1 MPTIR
6 TAYVDGLIDTP
17 DQSVLYRFGGRR
29 LRFRP
34 QPYPIHSASSSTDT
48 VPTLLQVT
56 VWDREEQWSWRCE
69 NIIYQRPCHQWST
82 NQLPRSI
89 QNAPWVYGPVSYYT
103 FLPQA
108 LGTDLVRSRTVSRP
122 SKSTSICAPRDEHR
136 TASYYRDTTLRP
148 VDLPDPLA
156 WLLVPWVF
164 SNHDIAM
171 PCTDRNAP
179 PHWDSFHIES
189 TCVTSSASITFPPK
203 SSPAQVAVL
212 SLYIH
217 QVPRGHFS
225 AAHVK
230 EHSGYRFCHHL
241 TDVAAKYTG
250 ILGKGASPAAM
261 PSSYGFLS
269 CTSDVLRPRVS
280 LESHVYFTLW
290 ATCLD
295 LMTLDISRAC
305 QTAAHRSLLLSSKYF
320 DGHGG
325 HDGFA
330 EVRQVESLFE
340 PHWSPLVAFI
350 LGQALRVHSVCQLY
364 NRFHVK
370 PTPQARYR
378 PKLTMEMISPRSMPA
393 YYAFC
398 SIWFNVNFPFHSLT
412 LTMFTQFQPG
422 YQQQSMEPPAAH
434 NSHQPHGTDLIGQP
448 ILFVSGQFAGQTIRA
463 ELREVQQAELG
474 RKYARVDR
482 RPLDPPPVVQL
493 RLYQVFNAG
502 TDDETEKEI
511 QDYDAIQVLG
521 LLCTVDL
528 FPVPPQVVGNKSTP
542 QPQKIHSAPPTQV
555 SFASS
560 VSSQFPDDRQQ
571 TFSFVAPA
579 YNITQAMDSSLT
591 SSSPRSQ
598 PTSIPDYVP
607 YPLSAPDIV
616 HYVGNYPVTENSKTT
631 QALVGATFVQ
641 PASVEFQGQKS
652 IMFVFADLAVKV
664 EGTFILRYRVFD
676 IFSKPHNREDLAIQ
690 AECYGGP
697 FRVYSTKEFPGLQ
710 ASTELTKQLARWGVR
725 LNTRETERKRRK
737 KGEARSASP
746 PYTGTGKRKVP
757 SPNAETTWASGDD

>member
-122 SKSTSICAPRDEHR
+122 SKTSSREMSIGPH
-136 TASYYRDTTLRP
+136 RP

-350 LGQALRVHSVCQLY
+350 LGQALRVHSVSWL
-364 NRFHVK
+364 
-370 PTPQARYR
+370 
-378 PKLTMEMISPRSMPA
+378 SS
-393 YYAFC
+393 
-398 SIWFNVNFPFHSLT
+398 
-412 LTMFTQFQPG
+412 FQPG